1 MIKLGFFKKLKEK
14 KQRKKNTERGQFK
27 KIVVKGNAQKASN
40 FYLYKSKTDDLVYVE
55 IAANEELPD
64 LHFSEVEME
73 VFMSTKKLSIK
84 AEYNDAYTKGK
95 FKVYKFIVLDLHEYY
110 I

>member
-1 MIKLGFFKKLKEK
+1 MDLFKKFKEK
-14 KQRKKNTERGQFK
+14 KKKKKNTERGQFK
-27 KIVVKGNAQKASN
+27 KIIVGGNVQKASN
-40 FYLYKSKTDDLVYVE
+40 FYLYKAKNEDCVYVE
-55 IAANEELPD
+55 IAAAEELPD
-64 LHFSEVEME
+64 LHYSEVEME
-73 VFMSTKKLSIK
+73 VILSTKKLTVK